1 MSKLLNETKVLL
13 TNVRLSY
20 PALFEPRGFEGQEP
34 KYSASLIIPKGDKE
48 SLKVTQEAIENAK
61 KEGLERGTWKGNK
74 LPANLKSPVRDG
86 DTDRPDDD
94 VYEDAY
100 FINANSK
107 YAPAVVGK
115 EKDRATGKA
124 ITLGED
130 DVYAGCYV
138 NVTINFYGYSAAGN
152 NGIAAGLGNVQK
164 EADGE
169 HLGGRSSAESDFE
182 FEEVDVEDEFL
193 F

>member
-20 PALFEPRGFEGQEP
+20 PALFEPKGFEGQEA
-34 KYSASLIIPKGDKE
+34 KYSASLIIPKDDKE
-48 SLKVTQEAIENAK
+48 SLKVIKEAIENAK
-61 KEGLERGTWKGNK
+61 KNGLERGIWKGNK
-74 LPANLKSPVRDG
+74 IPPKFKTPVRDG
-86 DTDRPDDD
+86 DDERPDDD
-94 VYEDAY
+94 VYEGAY

-107 YAPAVVGK
+107 HAPAVVGK
-115 EKDRATGKA
+115 EKDRSTGKA

-138 NVTINFYGYSAAGN
+138 NVTVNFYGYSAAGN

-169 HLGGRSSAESDFE
+169 HLGGRSSAESDFD
-182 FEEVDVEDEFL
+182 FEEVDSDDDFL
-193 F
+193 C